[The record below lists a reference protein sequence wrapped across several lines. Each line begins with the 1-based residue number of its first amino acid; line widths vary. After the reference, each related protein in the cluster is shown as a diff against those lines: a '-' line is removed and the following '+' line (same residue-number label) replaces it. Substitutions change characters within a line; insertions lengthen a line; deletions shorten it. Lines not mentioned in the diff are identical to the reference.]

1 MRLQRGKIRRL
12 AFCGVWTFGLY
23 AASGCGPVWYLDP
36 GYAERLAAKEKKPLL
51 LYFKAW
57 DSTVHRNMRL
67 QVFENGAVKAEL
79 KNTINAELEYAYF
92 KEWTRRF
99 SIRQPQVCV
108 MVNPA
113 GQRVASPMYVNP
125 VPTPEK
131 FLEWL
136 KQAKSEA
143 VAAPTAVPGP
153 APGT

>member
-1 MRLQRGKIRRL
+1 MKSQRVRVSRLVLGGIWVV
-12 AFCGVWTFGLY
+12 GMY

-57 DSTVHRNMRL
+57 DSSVHRNMRREVL
-67 QVFENGAVKAEL
+67 ENAAVKAEL
-79 KNTINAELEYAYF
+79 KGTVNAELEYAYF

-99 SIRQPQVCV
+99 GVRQPQVCV

-131 FLEWL
+131 FLDWL
-136 KQAKSEA
+136 KNAKSEA
-143 VAAPTAVPGP
+143 VAAP
-153 APGT
+153 GT